1 MNIKLIQTRPTLD
14 CIIDTVAKVRN
25 VGHVLIRSTR
35 RYGKFILAR
44 CEAAFIARLF
54 GYTLKQIAEAL
65 NRDHSTISHS
75 LEAFRN
81 EIEYNQNFR
90 SAYET
95 AWREVYAEAFDVK
108 SDFDIHKSNILKQYY
123 RAVI

>member
-1 MNIKLIQTRPTLD
+1 MYMKLLQTRPTLD

-35 RYGKFILAR
+35 RYGRFILAR
-44 CEAAFIARLF
+44 CEVAFIARLF

-65 NRDHSTISHS
+65 NRDHSTMVHA
-75 LEAFRN
+75 LEAFQN

-90 SAYET
+90 LAYET
-95 AWREVYAEAFDVK
+95 AWREVYSEAFDVK
-108 SDFDIHKSNILKQYY
+108 PAFDIHRSNILKQYY